1 MQIMPIEERVSN
13 SLAGYAINILMAVE
27 TELPE
32 SRSSFAPFIISGAV
46 CAWAEVM
53 FKQNRYL
60 SGCYL
65 DSIFDDDLFG
75 EVEKD
80 ISDRAHLLA
89 EKTLD
94 SMRDVMLVYRI
105 RDNPFVVFLD
115 ELHRLL
121 HLVPQKE
128 RDIQIMKILKE
139 QSEEYLHE
147 FTLEQ
152 VSTAAP
158 PPPLSPAWKEFL
170 RQKRESNE

>member
-13 SLAGYAINILMAVE
+13 ALAGYAVRILTEVE
-27 TELPE
+27 NGLPE
-32 SRSSFAPFIISGAV
+32 NRFAFAPFIVSGAV

-60 SGCYL
+60 SSCYL

-139 QSEEYLHE
+139 QSKEYLHE